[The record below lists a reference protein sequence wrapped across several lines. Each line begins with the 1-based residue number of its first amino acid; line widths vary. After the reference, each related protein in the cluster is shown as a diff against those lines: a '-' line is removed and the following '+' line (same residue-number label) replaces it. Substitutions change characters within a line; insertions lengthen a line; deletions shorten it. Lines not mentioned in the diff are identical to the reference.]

1 MRNAD
6 NIVINPSA
14 GAIAVAAGS
23 SETIRVTNDYFSG
36 FPERFATDSSARLT
50 LLQQGAQRVQRNCK
64 SRKSITPHTFQVYR
78 IFEPIPAGGCPK
90 AAISLVKTAG
100 KV

>member
-1 MRNAD
+1 MRHAGTCIGFIREIVFMRNAD

-23 SETIRVTNDYFSG
+23 SETNRVTNDYFSG

-50 LLQQGAQRVQRNCK
+50 LLQRRCTESAKKLQEQK
-64 SRKSITPHTFQVYR
+64 EHHTSHLPGLQN
-78 IFEPIPAGGCPK
+78 I
-90 AAISLVKTAG
+90 
-100 KV
+100 